1 MRRWFLTATGGLRN
15 AVPRMCSGVKEAVFT
30 PRLDQA
36 GVNGIMRQHCMAM
49 LARSSFDVVEV
60 SMRPDV
66 LRDADEVLI
75 CNALMPL
82 VPVCRWDDVCWSERD
97 LYHFLAPLCELPG

>member
-1 MRRWFLTATGGLRN
+1 S
-15 AVPRMCSGVKEAVFT
+15 V
-30 PRLDQA
+30 
-36 GVNGIMRQHCMAM
+36 
-49 LARSSFDVVEV
+49 
-60 SMRPDV
+60 RPDA

-82 VPVCRWDDVCWSERD
+82 VPARGWDDICWSERE